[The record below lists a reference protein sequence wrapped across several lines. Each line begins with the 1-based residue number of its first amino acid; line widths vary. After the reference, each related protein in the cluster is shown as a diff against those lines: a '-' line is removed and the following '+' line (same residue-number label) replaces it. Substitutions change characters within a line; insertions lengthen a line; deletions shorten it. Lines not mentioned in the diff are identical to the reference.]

1 MMRLPLLL
9 LLRLLLPSAV
19 AKPSIVHIVADDL
32 GFNDVWQMQAGG
44 GITDNPHTL
53 TPNIMRLVGEG
64 IALTAYHTY
73 KVCAPSRASIMV
85 RKAPPLHLLFM
96 GQQTCTCDVI
106 TQRVTVNGAAAAA
119 AARAC
124 GRLGATRGVWGT
136 TT

>member
-9 LLRLLLPSAV
+9 LLHLLLPSAV

-85 RKAPPLHLLFM
+85 ICRHAPFTYSLW
-96 GQQTCTCDVI
+96 GSS
-106 TQRVTVNGAAAAA
+106 R
-119 AARAC
+119 ARATSSHS
-124 GRLGATRGVWGT
+124 A
-136 TT
+136 